1 MYALNNTFC
10 AGVEI
15 RRNYTFSKDSGSRV
29 FSVFV
34 CADRSIIVVLGLLWS
49 RHYVRHRSN
58 VCSAFKHVCFSS
70 AEHCQQSTYANATV
84 FLVLKNTLHAA
95 TANR

>member
-1 MYALNNTFC
+1 MYALNNTLC

-49 RHYVRHRSN
+49 RHHVRQRSS
-58 VCSAFKHVCFSS
+58 VCSAFKHVCFCLLLSI
-70 AEHCQQSTYANATV
+70 ANKAPMPMPQY
-84 FLVLKNTLHAA
+84 F
-95 TANR
+95 